1 MNGNLILKSVVMK
14 RMNKKTMLL
23 LGAGLVIGTGAYLN
37 YRMAQQAQR
46 EPISDLTL
54 ANIEAMA
61 LVDKDHDVSG
71 GVTCEGQGHIWC
83 PLTNTSDYYS
93 VTVIEFPSKN

>member
-1 MNGNLILKSVVMK
+1 MQGVGGRLISGSLTLKFATTK
-14 RMNKKTMLL
+14 LLNKKTMLL

-61 LVDKDHDVSG
+61 NPEFGPIFKWKCVGTGSVP
-71 GVTCEGQGHIWC
+71 C
-83 PLTNTSDYYS
+83 PDGRTARK
-93 VTVIEFPSKN
+93 VVIKEL

>member
-1 MNGNLILKSVVMK
+1 MLKFAATK
-14 RMNKKTMLL
+14 LLNKKTVLL
-23 LGAGLVIGTGAYLN
+23 LGASLLIGTGACLN
-37 YRMAQQAQR
+37 YRMTQQAPR

>member
-1 MNGNLILKSVVMK
+1 
-14 RMNKKTMLL
+14 MNKKTMLL

>member
-1 MNGNLILKSVVMK
+1 MLNFVAMK

-23 LGAGLVIGTGAYLN
+23 LGAGLLIGTGAYLN